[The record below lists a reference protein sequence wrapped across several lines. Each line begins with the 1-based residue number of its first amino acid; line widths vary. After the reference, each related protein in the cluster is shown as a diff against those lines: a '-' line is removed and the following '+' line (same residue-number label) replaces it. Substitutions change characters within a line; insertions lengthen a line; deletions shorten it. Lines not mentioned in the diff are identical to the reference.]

1 MSTDLSSLTEKE
13 AIDSFNQILTQFIN
27 ECVVLFNNTNMA
39 NDLTFC
45 QSGLK
50 QLLNARLTAAI
61 DQYIIHVYTKY
72 SDIINDGDINKILSI
87 DFTSEGI
94 NVELSTILNVKNLMV
109 STSEDNRAIILQY
122 LQLMNS
128 LATVYIKKKY
138 GKRIFS

>member
-13 AIDSFNQILTQFIN
+13 AIDSFNQILTQFID

-72 SDIINDGDINKILSI
+72 SDLINEGNINKILSI
-87 DFTSEGI
+87 DFASEGI
-94 NVELSTILNVKNLMV
+94 NVELSTILNVKNLMT
-109 STSEDNRAIILQY
+109 STSEDNREIILQY

-128 LATVYIKKKY
+128 LATVYIKRKY
-138 GKRIFS
+138 GKK

>member
-13 AIDSFNQILTQFIN
+13 AIDSFNQILTQFID

-72 SDIINDGDINKILSI
+72 SDLINEGNINKILSI
-87 DFTSEGI
+87 DFASEGI
-94 NVELSTILNVKNLMV
+94 NVELSTILNVKNLMT
-109 STSEDNRAIILQY
+109 STSENNREIILQY
-122 LQLMNS
+122 LQLMNNLS
-128 LATVYIKKKY
+128 TVYIKRKY
-138 GKRIFS
+138 GKK

>member
-128 LATVYIKKKY
+128 LATVYIKRKY
-138 GKRIFS
+138 GKN